1 MDVKS
6 FMQLLILGIQ
16 LLFNKMQV
24 RASLCDS
31 VFQPVHCGYLL
42 IPSCLCVACG
52 YVILAECW

>member
-1 MDVKS
+1 MDVES

-42 IPSCLCVACG
+42 IPSCLSVLL
-52 YVILAECW
+52 VVT